1 MDNYFMTKN
10 KSEAPQEFVARIMR
24 EKDLSTYKVEKNSRD
39 ARSGDFIS
47 QSSVSKILNGDIK
60 NPSIPKQKALA
71 RGLDVP
77 EEMILAVFAGK
88 SLEPSSFEETLL
100 VAAQGA
106 ENWTEDQRKRFIDT
120 VRTVA
125 AGIRA
130 ERRQEKN
137 G

>member
-1 MDNYFMTKN
+1 MTKN
-10 KSEAPQEFVARIMR
+10 KSETPQEFVARIMR

-39 ARSGDFIS
+39 ALSGDFIS

-60 NPSIPKQKALA
+60 NPSMPKQKALA
-71 RGLDVP
+71 RGLGEP
-77 EEMILAVFAGK
+77 EQVVFAVFAGK
-88 SLEPSSFEETLL
+88 SLQPTSFEETLL

-125 AGIRA
+125 AGIRS
-130 ERRQEKN
+130 ERRAEKN
-137 G
+137 R

>member
-1 MDNYFMTKN
+1 MNNYYMAKN
-10 KSEAPQEFVARIMR
+10 KSETPQEYVARIMR

-60 NPSIPKQKALA
+60 NPSTPKQKALA
-71 RGLDVP
+71 RGLDEP
-77 EEMILAVFAGK
+77 EQVVLAVFAGK
-88 SLEPSSFEETLL
+88 SLQPTTFEETLL

-106 ENWTEDQRKRFIDT
+106 ENWSEEQRKRFIDT

-130 ERRQEKN
+130 ERLSERSR
-137 G
+137 